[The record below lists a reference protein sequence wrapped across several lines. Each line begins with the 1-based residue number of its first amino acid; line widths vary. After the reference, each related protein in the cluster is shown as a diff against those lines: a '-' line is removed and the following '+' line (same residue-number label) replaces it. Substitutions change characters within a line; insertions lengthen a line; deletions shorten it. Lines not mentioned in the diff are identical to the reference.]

1 MFDREFF
8 ATTLPVAIG
17 HYTAAVPPPSPQV
30 RLLTGDG
37 TEYVVRRALAAA
49 ATWVSLEVIEDED
62 EPARISLL
70 FVPYEHVRR
79 VVFRPDADR
88 PEQLGFRLHAPG
100 HLEDPTASPS
110 PPLEPST
117 IPTPPVPPAPPAP
130 PATTPTTSG
139 QPPEVATSPRPLPGA
154 PPS

>member
-1 MFDREFF
+1 VLDKEFF

-17 HYTAAVPPPSPQV
+17 HYTAAVPPRSPQV
-30 RLLTGDG
+30 RLLTADG
-37 TEYVVRRALAAA
+37 TEYVVRRALAAT

-62 EPARISLL
+62 EPDRLSLL

-100 HLEDPTASPS
+100 RLDDPTPPPS
-110 PPLEPST
+110 PPPEPGAGPS
-117 IPTPPVPPAPPAP
+117 PPAPPAP
-130 PATTPTTSG
+130 PP
-139 QPPEVATSPRPLPGA
+139 QPAG
-154 PPS
+154 